1 MQAPVPCITSG
12 MFSPFIQDPNVQLLG
27 VEAGGDGLDTNHHAA
42 TLNSVSQSPGIVKV
56 NTNSTDTV

>member
-42 TLNSVSQSPGIVKV
+42 TLNSGSPGVLHGVK
-56 NTNSTDTV
+56 T